1 MTKSI
6 NKNKS
11 LTTSNIDSIIHDG
24 LNLLSSQKNAINNL
38 NVFPVPDGDTG
49 LNMTLTIQGAL
60 NILKNYN
67 LEVLNIQDYL
77 KHFANGLMLNSRGC
91 SGVILALF
99 AKGIVDTLQSI
110 SELDEITNSNV
121 SYALKNGYKLAF
133 QETTNPCEG
142 TILTMM
148 KVFSESFSKLAKNN
162 KNPVEIIKNTTPIL
176 EETLDKTPEMLPIL
190 KKAGVVDSGAMGF
203 LILIKGMVIGL
214 EYNGILI
221 KSLLNIATILAINKY
236 IRSIVAKKKHRK
248 KINLIKTI
256 ISNLPPKN
264 VNNISLANIIKQFN
278 NLTQKGRNNTNTE
291 TIIQN
296 TDDLAKSWN
305 PDFLYRYCTEFIL
318 NSKKINRD
326 FLHTKFENF
335 GDSIIILQSGN
346 CFKVHIHTNKPK
358 SIFKLCSNYGEISS
372 TKIDDMKKQHRNLI
386 SEDKTFYEKD
396 KAVLLIVNGDG
407 FAEIL
412 KGLGATDI
420 LLYGKNKPSVN
431 HIQNALIKTRAK
443 NIIVAADDK
452 DILAS
457 IKSAITLCKSNIEL
471 IESKDIIQIISMMF
485 NYSSIIDVMNNA
497 QLMRKNLYN
506 INYCKIAK
514 STRDFEEE
522 NIFINKGDY
531 FTLYQNKILFADTKI
546 LEVVKQSI
554 SKIKNNESLITLYSG
569 KMTQKDNRIMSI
581 LKTKFK
587 NIDIEKYYGGQLRY
601 NYYITFE

>member
-1 MTKSI
+1 MTKII

-11 LTTSNIDSIIHDG
+11 LTTSHLDSIIHDG
-24 LNLLSSQKNAINNL
+24 LNLLSNQKNAINNL

-49 LNMTLTIQGAL
+49 LNMTLTLQGAL
-60 NILKNYN
+60 NSLKNYN
-67 LEVLNIQDYL
+67 LEVLGIQDYL
-77 KHFANGLMLNSRGC
+77 KHFANNLMLNSRGC

-99 AKGIVDTLQSI
+99 AKGVVDTLESI
-110 SELDEITNSNV
+110 EESNEISNSNV

-148 KVFSESFSKLAKNN
+148 KVFSEYFAELAKNN
-162 KNPVEIIKNTTPIL
+162 KYPVEIIKNIIPVL

-214 EYNGILI
+214 EHNGILI

-248 KINLIKTI
+248 KTNLIKTI

-264 VNNISLANIIKQFN
+264 INNISLANIIKQFN
-278 NLTQKGRNNTNTE
+278 ALTHKESSNTSAE
-291 TIIQN
+291 IIIQKSE
-296 TDDLAKSWN
+296 DLSNSWN
-305 PDFLYRYCTEFIL
+305 PDLSYRYCTEFIL
-318 NSKKINRD
+318 NSKKINKD
-326 FLHTKFENF
+326 FLQTKFENF

-358 SIFKLCSNYGEISS
+358 SVLKLCSNYGEISS

-386 SEDKTFYEKD
+386 SEDKAFYEKD

-431 HIQNALIKTRAK
+431 HIQNALLKTRAK

-452 DILAS
+452 DILAG
-457 IKSAITLCKSNIEL
+457 IKSAITLCKNNIEL
-471 IESKDIIQIISMMF
+471 IESKDIVQIISMMY
-485 NYSSIIDVMNNA
+485 NYSSISDVMNNA
-497 QLMRKNLYN
+497 QLMRKNLNN
-506 INYCKIAK
+506 IKYCKIAK
-514 STRDFEEE
+514 ATRDFKEDYL
-522 NIFINKGDY
+522 FINKGDY
-531 FTLYQNKILFADTKI
+531 FTLYQNKILLADTKI
-546 LEVVKQSI
+546 FEAVIQSI
-554 SKIKNNESLITLYSG
+554 SKIKNNKSLVTLYNG
-569 KMTQKDNRIMSI
+569 KMRQNDNRILSI
-581 LKTKFK
+581 LKSKFN

>member
-1 MTKSI
+1 MTKKI

-11 LTTSNIDSIIHDG
+11 LTTSHLDSIIHDG
-24 LNLLSSQKNAINNL
+24 LNLLSNQKNAINNL

-49 LNMTLTIQGAL
+49 LNMTLTLQGAL
-60 NILKNYN
+60 NSLKNYN
-67 LEVLNIQDYL
+67 LEVLGIQDYL

-99 AKGIVDTLQSI
+99 TKGVVDTLQSV
-110 SELDEITNSNV
+110 SESDEISNSNV
-121 SYALKNGYKLAF
+121 SYALKNGYILAYK
-133 QETTNPCEG
+133 ETTNPCEG

-148 KVFSESFSKLAKNN
+148 KVFSEYFAELAKNN
-162 KNPVEIIKNTTPIL
+162 KYPVEIIKNIIPVL

-248 KINLIKTI
+248 KTNLIKTI

-264 VNNISLANIIKQFN
+264 INNISLAYIIKQFN
-278 NLTQKGRNNTNTE
+278 ALIQKESSNTSAE
-291 TIIQN
+291 IIIQKSE
-296 TDDLAKSWN
+296 DLSNSWN
-305 PDFLYRYCTEFIL
+305 PDLPYRYCTEFIL
-318 NSKKINRD
+318 NSKKINTD
-326 FLHTKFENF
+326 FLQTKFENF

-358 SIFKLCSNYGEISS
+358 SILKLCSNYGEISS

-386 SEDKTFYEKD
+386 SEDKAFYEKD

-412 KGLGATDI
+412 KGLEATDI

-431 HIQNALIKTRAK
+431 HIQNALLKTRAK

-452 DILAS
+452 DILAG

-471 IESKDIIQIISMMF
+471 IESKDIVQIISMMY
-485 NYSSIIDVMNNA
+485 NYSSISDVMNNA
-497 QLMRKNLYN
+497 QLMRKNLNN
-506 INYCKIAK
+506 IKYCKIAK
-514 STRDFEEE
+514 ATRDFKEDDL
-522 NIFINKGDY
+522 FINKGDY
-531 FTLYQNKILFADTKI
+531 FTLYQNKILLANTKI
-546 LEVVKQSI
+546 LEVVIQSI
-554 SKIKNNESLITLYSG
+554 SKIKNNESLVTLYNG
-569 KMTQKDNRIMSI
+569 KMRQNDNRILSI
-581 LKTKFK
+581 LKSKFN